1 MAFTLDRVVP
11 WGRSFAEYQRMF
23 ALTEHDLTRRILGCA
38 DGPAS
43 FNAEATRRGAD
54 VVSTDPLYEFTAE
67 EIRGRIKEVCPQVL
81 EQTRE
86 NRDGFVWKEF
96 TSIES
101 LGRARLRAMALFLA
115 DYPTGRADGRYVT
128 AELPALP
135 FADGE
140 FELALCSHFLFLY
153 SDQFDA
159 EFHVESVIELCRVAA
174 EVRIFPLVGLGNAP
188 SPHVEAVKQAVATL
202 GKTARVE
209 KVAYELQRGGNQMLR
224 IGDF

>member
-1 MAFTLDRVVP
+1 
-11 WGRSFAEYQRMF
+11 MF

-43 FNAEATRRGAD
+43 FNAEATRRGAQ
-54 VVSTDPLYEFTAE
+54 VVSTDPLYDFTAE

-96 TSIES
+96 TSIEA

-115 DYPTGRADGRYVT
+115 DYPTGRSDGRYIA

-140 FELALCSHFLFLY
+140 FDLALCSHLLFLY
-153 SDQFDA
+153 SDQLSV
-159 EFHVESVIELCRVAA
+159 EFHVESVVELCRVAE
-174 EVRIFPLVGLGNAP
+174 EVRIFPLIALGNAP
-188 SPHVEAVKQAVATL
+188 SPHVEAVTRAVEALGKQARIETVS
-202 GKTARVE
+202 
-209 KVAYELQRGGNQMLR
+209 YEFQRGGNQMLR
-224 IGDF
+224 IRK